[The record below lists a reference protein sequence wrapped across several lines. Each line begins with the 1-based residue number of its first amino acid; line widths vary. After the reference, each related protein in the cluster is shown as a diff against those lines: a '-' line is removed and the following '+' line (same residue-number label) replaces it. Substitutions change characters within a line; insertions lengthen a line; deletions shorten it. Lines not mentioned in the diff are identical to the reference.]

1 MWLQIHTKLLPHV
14 DNIITSFFGT
24 LLLTL
29 CVLPAVHHL
38 YSTSNTSSSHVW
50 ADYFSSKRQLAAYSV
65 LLYPVTLSLLSWL
78 GHTNVTDGKDLFAF
92 ASYGVLHFA
101 SPFLG
106 GFFLWLWAPPG
117 VAATFGWSLGFQNCA
132 SLFTHL
138 IFPSQSSFA
147 SFIAA
152 LTSCD
157 RCCTMQVFSA

>member
-1 MWLQIHTKLLPHV
+1 MQIHTALLPHV
-14 DNIITSFFGT
+14 DGVITSFFGT

-29 CVLPAVHHL
+29 CVLPAVHYL
-38 YSTSNTSSSHVW
+38 YSSSNTSSSHVW
-50 ADYFSSKRQLAAYSV
+50 ADFFASKQRLAAYSV
-65 LLYPVTLSLLSWL
+65 LAYPVTLSLLSWL
-78 GHTNVTDGKDLFAF
+78 GTTSVTDGKDLFAF

-138 IFPSQSSFA
+138 IFPSEPFP
-147 SFIAA
+147 
-152 LTSCD
+152 LTLVLLLTACGRRS
-157 RCCTMQVFSA
+157 TM